1 MLFTDKEGK
10 FYEIPND
17 EFVKY
22 EVSSQRAK
30 EIIDTMKDILVKSG
44 KYTEA
49 EVQGYSYGQDLANIV
64 GSVTVDGFNSSN
76 VRAIMDFGNTY
87 NVDTIRNSIR

>member
-1 MLFTDKEGK
+1 MIFTDKEGK

-17 EFVKY
+17 EFQKY

-49 EVQGYSYGQDLANIV
+49 EVQGYSYGPDLANIV
-64 GSVTVDGFNSSN
+64 RSVTIEGPTYQN
-76 VRAIMDFGNTY
+76 VQAMMEFGNIY
-87 NVDTIRNSIR
+87 NVDTIKNKIR